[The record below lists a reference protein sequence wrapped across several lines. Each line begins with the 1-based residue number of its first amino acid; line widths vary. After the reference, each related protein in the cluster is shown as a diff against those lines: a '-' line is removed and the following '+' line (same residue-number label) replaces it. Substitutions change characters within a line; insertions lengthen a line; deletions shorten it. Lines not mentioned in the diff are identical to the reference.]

1 MSAVAAEACR
11 IVSRIRAKEMREVW
25 SQNLDEDDDVD
36 DHQADEILY
45 PGVMFNIAKGRM
57 ERTKLWKIV
66 EKMPKGM
73 GVQYGLVWFFFFNSA
88 CYYLA

>member
-1 MSAVAAEACR
+1 M
-11 IVSRIRAKEMREVW
+11 SRIRAKELREVW
-25 SQNLDEDDDVD
+25 SQNLDDEDV

-57 ERTKLWKIV
+57 EKTKLWKIV

-73 GVQYGLVWFFFFNSA
+73 P
-88 CYYLA
+88 